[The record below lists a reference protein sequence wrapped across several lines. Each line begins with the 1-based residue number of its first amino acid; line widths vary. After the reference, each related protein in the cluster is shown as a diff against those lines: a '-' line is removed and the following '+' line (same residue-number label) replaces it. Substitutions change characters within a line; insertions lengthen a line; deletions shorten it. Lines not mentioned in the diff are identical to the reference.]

1 MKRFLDK
8 KSEEERLFGEI
19 IDLPPEKRKS
29 LIESVQAYE
38 FFVANKHLV
47 FSDKEDND

>member
-1 MKRFLDK
+1 MKKFSNK
-8 KSEEERLFGEI
+8 NSQEERLFGEI

-29 LIESVQAYE
+29 LIESVRAYE
-38 FFVANKHLV
+38 FFLANQDLV